1 MGIIPILRIIPVY
14 TVRVWGSSEGIP
26 VKIKILVSL
35 PVLGWLAC
43 IKWKV
48 LWACKSK
55 IFHEDLYGKKTY
67 TCILWMARFT
77 IQQQRKKKKK
87 LLWTFFHENE
97 LRTEFFNN
105 IYSYD

>member
-14 TVRVWGSSEGIP
+14 TVCVWGSSEGIP

-55 IFHEDLYGKKTY
+55 IFHEELYGKKNLYMY
-67 TCILWMARFT
+67 TLDGKIYHPATKKEKKETFMNIFSWKWVKNWIL
-77 IQQQRKKKKK
+77 Q
-87 LLWTFFHENE
+87 
-97 LRTEFFNN
+97 
-105 IYSYD
+105 